1 MLYFG
6 FPFAFETGY
15 CDVSQAGQIS
25 TKYPRLTLNL
35 RQAFFLSL
43 LSTES
48 CLTQYHMGLPNCLV
62 EGIALLDDLGDT
74 DKTGQT
80 QQTVALLLP

>member
-6 FPFAFETGY
+6 FTFAFETGY
-15 CDVSQAGQIS
+15 CDVSQAGQVS

-35 RQAFFLSL
+35 WHAFLSL
-43 LSTES
+43 LSTGNFLS
-48 CLTQYHMGLPNCLV
+48 QYHMGLPNCLV

-74 DKTGQT
+74 DMTDQM